1 MIVLTAHTESHGGA
15 AQRKLHTPEGLMWL
29 DGHSGQA
36 LAFTL
41 RGDGYATVQNPS
53 GKTGHAVPRKGFQDT
68 KGLCGA

>member
-1 MIVLTAHTESHGGA
+1 
-15 AQRKLHTPEGLMWL
+15 MWL
-29 DGHSGQA
+29 GGHSGQA

-53 GKTGHAVPRKGFQDT
+53 GKLVTLCPGEGFQDT